1 MNKRWAVAGAVA
13 AVVSVGA
20 GTTAGAIPKSGST
33 WTCEGEEV
41 FIAEAGRNG
50 WVNGE
55 QHYQA
60 VYINFTQVFT
70 PVEGDPQFFSFEKF
84 YGNRGN
90 LVAPDAV
97 RCEQH
102 FEQMDAGGTFVSD
115 GFVIA
120 IPVN

>member
-1 MNKRWAVAGAVA
+1 MNTRWVVAGAVT
-13 AVVSVGA
+13 AVAIMAGA
-20 GTTAGAIPKSGST
+20 STAGAIPKGGST

-50 WVNGE
+50 WINGE

-60 VYINFTQVFT
+60 VYINFVQVFT
-70 PVEGDPQFFSFEKF
+70 PVEGDQQFFSYEKF

-90 LVAPDAV
+90 LVAPDVV

-102 FEQMDAGGTFVSD
+102 FEETDAEGTLETD